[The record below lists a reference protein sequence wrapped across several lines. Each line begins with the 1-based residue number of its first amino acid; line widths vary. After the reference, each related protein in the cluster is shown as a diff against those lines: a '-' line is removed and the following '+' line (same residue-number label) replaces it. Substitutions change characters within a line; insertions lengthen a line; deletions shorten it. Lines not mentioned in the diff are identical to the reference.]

1 MKERLNANNFYDRL
15 ERLVNNKKLYTSF
28 HVQKVVKQR
37 RLDTTDS
44 FAQSSFMPFVNERDK
59 LGRLIQD
66 VRI

>member
-37 RLDTTDS
+37 RLDTTYS